1 MSPLPM
7 YNFPGFMRHP
17 SNRVATASQRTK
29 GIEGYVYDG
38 ADGSQLAVWICH
50 EDAAS
55 AAHTHDFDESIAV
68 IQSEYTVLLDEES
81 IRLSTGDEVMVSK
94 GVRHGGLVS
103 AGTRIVNASE
113 GHRAERSD
121 TP

>member
-1 MSPLPM
+1 MD
-7 YNFPGFMRHP
+7 NFPEFMRHP
-17 SNRVATASQRTK
+17 SNRVVTASQHTT

-38 ADGSQLAVWICH
+38 ADGGQIAIWICH

-55 AAHTHDFDESIAV
+55 AAHTHDFDEYIVV
-68 IQSEYTVLLDEES
+68 IQGEYSVLLDEES
-81 IRLSTGDEVMVSK
+81 IRLSTGDEVTVPK

-103 AGTRIVNASE
+103 AGKRIVNAFG
-113 GHRAERSD
+113 GHRAERAG